1 MDHAVILLRQLF
13 EYVDALPSSV
23 AIRESVNLYSYILVT
38 HVAGMSVFAGL
49 VLMMD
54 LRLIGIGNM
63 QTPFSQLQRRLFPMQ
78 VVGMAITAV
87 SGLLLVYAEPM
98 RFFGNF
104 PFWIKVMLMLL
115 ASINAFAFH
124 HTTFLST
131 KTWDMDRVLPRGARL
146 AGVIGLALWAAVVVS
161 GRLIAYNWFQTP

>member
-1 MDHAVILLRQLF
+1 M
-13 EYVDALPSSV
+13 
-23 AIRESVNLYSYILVT
+23 NLYSYILVT